1 MYINPLIEKLER
13 KYPNSNREGILRLDM
28 NENPGGLPLDV
39 VESIK
44 SKLTPEFFSTY
55 PNKDPLINSL
65 AKFHDIS
72 TENIAITD
80 GSEMALKY
88 IFESFGKPGSN
99 FVSVFPTFEMYGVY
113 ANMYGLNHKKVDVS
127 RDFDIDVSQLLMCID
142 ENTSIVS
149 LLNPN
154 NPIGRPYTDE
164 EFRLLA
170 EKTKAVGALLIIDE
184 AYHYFYK
191 GTQLPLL
198 QEYDHI
204 IITRTFSK
212 LFSIAACRI
221 GYAVSSPKIIKM
233 INNARPTFDTN
244 SIAVFFA
251 NELINNKELTQKL
264 INIELEGRNYLLA
277 ELDKLGYEYVYQ
289 GGNYITIKVKTDANI
304 VAERLLKE
312 KNISIKTSGYDIL
325 KNYIRVTTGHIK
337 YMKLFVK
344 DLLELDK

>member
-13 KYPNSNREGILRLDM
+13 KYPNSNREGVLRLDM
-28 NENPGGLPLDV
+28 NENPGGLPLDI

-55 PNKDPLINSL
+55 PNKDLLINSL
-65 AKFHDIS
+65 ANFHDIS

-127 RDFDIDVSQLLMCID
+127 RDFDIDVSQLLTCID

-264 INIELEGRNYLLA
+264 INIELEGRNYLLS

-289 GGNYITIKVKTDANI
+289 GGNYITIKVKTDANM

-312 KNISIKTSGYDIL
+312 KNISIKISGYDIL

-337 YMKLFVK
+337 YMKLFVEN
-344 DLLELDK
+344 LLELDK